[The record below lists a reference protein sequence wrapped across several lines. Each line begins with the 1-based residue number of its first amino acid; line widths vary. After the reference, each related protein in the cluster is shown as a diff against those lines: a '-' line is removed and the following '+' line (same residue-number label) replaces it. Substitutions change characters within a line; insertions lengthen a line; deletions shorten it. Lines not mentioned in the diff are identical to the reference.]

1 MDVDT
6 YYRVTGLF
14 WPPMRAPELDLSHP
28 SKIHHLSLQ
37 RINHKSLLGTSIMA
51 AHHLPSIMPIGC
63 RDLIMGFKISSV
75 IGELKYE
82 PGLQSLVVKLKRER
96 ERESEDQEI
105 KFKHQILRSF

>member
-1 MDVDT
+1 
-6 YYRVTGLF
+6 
-14 WPPMRAPELDLSHP
+14 
-28 SKIHHLSLQ
+28 
-37 RINHKSLLGTSIMA
+37 MA

-82 PGLQSLVVKLKRER
+82 PGLQSLLVKLKRERER

>member
-1 MDVDT
+1 
-6 YYRVTGLF
+6 
-14 WPPMRAPELDLSHP
+14 
-28 SKIHHLSLQ
+28 
-37 RINHKSLLGTSIMA
+37 MA

-96 ERESEDQEI
+96 ERERVKI
-105 KFKHQILRSF
+105 RK

>member
-1 MDVDT
+1 MAT
-6 YYRVTGLF
+6 NARTRVGSVT
-14 WPPMRAPELDLSHP
+14 SI
-28 SKIHHLSLQ
+28 KIHHLSLQ

-96 ERESEDQEI
+96 ERERVKI
-105 KFKHQILRSF
+105 RK